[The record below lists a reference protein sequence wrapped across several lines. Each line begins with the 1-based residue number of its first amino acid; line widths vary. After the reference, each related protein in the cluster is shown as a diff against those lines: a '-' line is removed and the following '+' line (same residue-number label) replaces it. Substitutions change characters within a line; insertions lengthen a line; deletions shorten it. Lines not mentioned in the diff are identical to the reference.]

1 MGGDACSWGRVLYA
15 GAEGCKSACL
25 ALCFFVL
32 KWCLIYLTFTWLS
45 YLNPP
50 LSFGYIDKH
59 QRFTKYISFYDMFI
73 LKYVN
78 NQLSRCI
85 KHSLSLNVLFLQSP
99 KQSRKISYRVTRAH
113 YCCELCLPHVW
124 HTACVHALHSHALYR
139 ERCTKLI
146 LTKQHSLKSDQT
158 TATLD
163 VNMRHG
169 HANRTRLH
177 TNYKRVRQ
185 KNMIFSY
192 FKIIILIENSNQ
204 SLFWRF
210 GGGWS

>member
-1 MGGDACSWGRVLYA
+1 MFLLLCDLFIWILYFI
-15 GAEGCKSACL
+15 L
-25 ALCFFVL
+25 Q
-32 KWCLIYLTFTWLS
+32 CLICWFSIS
-45 YLNPP
+45 YLFMWLLRN
-50 LSFGYIDKH
+50 KV
-59 QRFTKYISFYDMFI
+59 REK
-73 LKYVN
+73 V
-78 NQLSRCI
+78 
-85 KHSLSLNVLFLQSP
+85 HSLSLNVLFLQSP

-210 GGGWS
+210 GWGWS